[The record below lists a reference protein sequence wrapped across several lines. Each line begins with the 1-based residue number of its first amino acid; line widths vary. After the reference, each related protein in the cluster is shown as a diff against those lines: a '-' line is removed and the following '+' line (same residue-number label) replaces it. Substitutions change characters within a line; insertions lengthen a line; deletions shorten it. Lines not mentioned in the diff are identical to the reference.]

1 MVRRFLSR
9 RSVLAIVTVL
19 SLAAAYAGPLHKMV
33 WA

>member
-19 SLAAAYAGPLHKMV
+19 SLAAAFGLPDKMV